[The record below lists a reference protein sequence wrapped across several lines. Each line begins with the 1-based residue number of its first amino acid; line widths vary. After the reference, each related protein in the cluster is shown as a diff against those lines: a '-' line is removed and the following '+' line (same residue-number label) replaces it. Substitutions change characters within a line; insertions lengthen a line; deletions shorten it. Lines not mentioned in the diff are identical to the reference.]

1 MARTNSA
8 PERIRERAVELGV
21 YLPLG
26 AYTALRDQVTALDP
40 KSVRKTLDRLVD
52 RGQDRIEPLERAL
65 RRRGRKAERRA
76 GEAVK
81 EVRST
86 ARRTTKKAGAAAN
99 AIAPKLPRVA
109 APKNASELAI
119 PSYNSLTA
127 GEIVS
132 SLKGL
137 TQTELAKIYKYE
149 SSKEARSTI
158 LEAINGKLTELPIP
172 TYDALTVDE
181 VVTRLDGL
189 SQSELKTLR
198 RYESETK
205 QRQTILD
212 RIETLV

>member
-1 MARTNSA
+1 MARTTTA
-8 PERIRERAVELGV
+8 PERLRERAVELGV

-26 AYTALRDQVTALDP
+26 AYAALRDQVTSLDV
-40 KSVRKTLDRLVD
+40 KSVRRTLDHLVD
-52 RGQDRIEPLERAL
+52 RGQERIEPLERGL
-65 RRRGRKAERRA
+65 RRRGRSLEKRAEETA
-76 GEAVK
+76 D

-86 ARRTTKKAGAAAN
+86 ARKSVKKAGAATN

-109 APKNASELAI
+109 APKSAAELAI

-137 TQTELAKIYKYE
+137 TQTELAKVYKYE
-149 SSKEARSTI
+149 SANEARSTI
-158 LEAINGKLTELPIP
+158 LDAVSGKLVELPIP

-181 VVTRLDGL
+181 ITSRLEGL
-189 SQSELKTLR
+189 SQSELKTIR
-198 RYESETK
+198 RYETDTK

-212 RIETLV
+212 KLETLI

>member
-1 MARTNSA
+1 MARTNRA
-8 PERIRERAVELGV
+8 PERIRERAVELAV

-26 AYTALRDQVTALDP
+26 AYTALRDQVTGFDP

-52 RGQDRIEPLERAL
+52 RGQDRVEPLERAL
-65 RRRGRKAERRA
+65 RRRGRKLERRA
-76 GEAVK
+76 GEAASD
-81 EVRST
+81 VRST
-86 ARRTTKKAGAAAN
+86 ARKTSKKAGAATQ

-119 PSYNSLTA
+119 ASYNSLTA
-127 GEIVS
+127 SEIVA

-137 TQTELAKIYKYE
+137 TQTELAKVYKYE

-158 LEAINGKLTELPIP
+158 LDAVSGKLVELPIP

-181 VVTRLDGL
+181 VVSRLDGL
-189 SQSELKTLR
+189 SQSELKKLR

-212 RIETLV
+212 RIESLV

>member
-26 AYTALRDQVTALDP
+26 AYTALRDQVTSLDS

-65 RRRGRKAERRA
+65 RRRGRKVERRA
-76 GEAVK
+76 SEAAK
-81 EVRST
+81 DVRST
-86 ARRTTKKAGAAAN
+86 ARKTSKKAGAAAN

-127 GEIVS
+127 GEIVA

-137 TQTELAKIYKYE
+137 TQTELAKVYKYE

-158 LEAINGKLTELPIP
+158 LEAVNGKLIELPIP

-181 VVTRLDGL
+181 VTSRLEGL

-212 RIETLV
+212 RIEALV